1 MPNFEYI
8 AKDVAGRQ
16 RSGVMQAESEA
27 AVIRTLDERS
37 LFPVR
42 IGCQDDLARRG
53 ALFSRGRIRLRDLS
67 ATYGQLSDLLSA
79 GVPMLRAL
87 DILSRTAVRPQLRH
101 VLAAVREDVS
111 GGETLAGA
119 MGKHPET
126 FGDLHVAMIRAGE
139 HAGFLEDVLTNLAT
153 FLDRQDE
160 LRSKV
165 TGAMIYPVKKP
176 PPPLA
181 AVLPM
186 LIWLVPK
193 FKDFLADM
201 PLPLPSKIL
210 FGLSEML
217 LGHWPVMLVGLVLA
231 AAGIW
236 GGLRSEAGRRLWS
249 QWKLRIP
256 VAGRAI
262 RMVAITRFCRVF
274 GTMLANGI
282 NILQALAI
290 SKDATG
296 NALMAD
302 AIEEAAENVRAGEPL
317 AEPLSR
323 SRFFPDEVI
332 EMIIIAEEMAVP
344 QEDGSSSPTA
354 FASMRWPSTG

>member
-1 MPNFEYI
+1 
-8 AKDVAGRQ
+8 
-16 RSGVMQAESEA
+16 
-27 AVIRTLDERS
+27 
-37 LFPVR
+37 
-42 IGCQDDLARRG
+42 
-53 ALFSRGRIRLRDLS
+53 
-67 ATYGQLSDLLSA
+67 
-79 GVPMLRAL
+79 
-87 DILSRTAVRPQLRH
+87 
-101 VLAAVREDVS
+101 
-111 GGETLAGA
+111 
-119 MGKHPET
+119 
-126 FGDLHVAMIRAGE
+126 
-139 HAGFLEDVLTNLAT
+139 
-153 FLDRQDE
+153 QDE

-165 TGAMIYPVKKP
+165 TGAMIYPVM
-176 PPPLA
+176 LATFAVA
-181 AVLPM
+181 AVLIM

-302 AIEEAAENVRAGEPL
+302 GNGGEVRSDLLVEAVAVHAEIAGRVPKAHQAGQEKNGFSRCCHRPTYTAEISALACPSSLLIMARALWSSARCSHSAFVLCRFIIHGV
-317 AEPLSR
+317 SR
-323 SRFFPDEVI
+323 R
-332 EMIIIAEEMAVP
+332 
-344 QEDGSSSPTA
+344 
-354 FASMRWPSTG
+354 